1 MKQNKKPNFLDHL
14 YRNRP
19 KWSEIRILLSSVI
32 SLLKKILISKD
43 HRFFLMIGVI
53 IGLFAAYALL
63 PETKSPLFWTIL
75 GVVLTLIIGYLH
87 KSYEQFKKQTSM
99 GKLLGPIYYK
109 GAKCTVF
116 VTEYWRDINN
126 GNLFLYDKETKVKG
140 TSRLMGTGDSTA
152 LPYIFGLLMNAGKS
166 YSEISTIKSYID
178 YQSEWENNFISVGG
192 LTNIVTESLM
202 TCYKNRLP
210 YYFFDQGK
218 MKGNMIIKNY
228 GKYEKYLMGDIEHD
242 YGMIIKIKGLNHPN
256 RVLFII
262 AGIQDLGTSGGA
274 FYLYNNMTQLA
285 SRFGEND
292 FELIIGVKRK
302 IGEKSAFE
310 VNFDKKSRYLQR
322 QKGGANDR

>member
-1 MKQNKKPNFLDHL
+1 MRQNKKPNFLDYL

-19 KWSEIRILLSSVI
+19 KWPGIRVLLSSVI
-32 SLLKKILISKD
+32 SSLKKILVSKD
-43 HRFFLMIGVI
+43 HRFFLIVGFI
-53 IGLFAAYALL
+53 IGFFTAYTFL
-63 PETKSPLFWTIL
+63 PETKSALFWTVL
-75 GVVLTLIIGYLH
+75 GGVLTLIIECLR
-87 KSYEQFKKQTSM
+87 KSWEQFKKQTSM

-116 VTEYWRDINN
+116 ITEYWRDINK

-178 YQSEWENNFISVGG
+178 YQSEWGNNFISVGG

-202 TCYKNRLP
+202 TCYKDRLP
-210 YYFFDQGK
+210 YYFSDQ
-218 MKGNMIIKNY
+218 GNMIIKNY

-242 YGMIIKIKGLNHPN
+242 YGMIMKIKGLNHPN

-262 AGIQDLGTSGGA
+262 AGIQDLGTSGSA

-292 FELIIGVKRK
+292 FKLIIGVKRK

-322 QKGGANDR
+322 QKGGTNDR